1 MEQDHLNK
9 CMVWCSRKQWTVN
22 QQTSLCLC
30 HQAQH
35 SHHVIQQVL
44 NHLDTHNKDTPR
56 VRAGIVQVL
65 LETVAIAAKGSVGEL
80 HQRFSQI
87 Y

>member
-1 MEQDHLNK
+1 MMFECFFALHFL
-9 CMVWCSRKQWTVN
+9 
-22 QQTSLCLC
+22 LLLGFLH

-44 NHLDTHNKDTPR
+44 NHLDNHNKDTPR
-56 VRAGIVQVL
+56 ARAGIVQVL

-80 HQRFSQI
+80 KKIPRTAFFNT
-87 Y
+87 